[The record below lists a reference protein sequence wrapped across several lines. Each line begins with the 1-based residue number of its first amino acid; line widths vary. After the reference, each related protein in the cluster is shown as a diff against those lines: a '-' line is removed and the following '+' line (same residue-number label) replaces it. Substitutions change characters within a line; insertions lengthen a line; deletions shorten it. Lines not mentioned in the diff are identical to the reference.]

1 MILNKIDTFKKTI
14 SHKFEKYNFLN
25 VSICVYYILK
35 NKRDKTLANA
45 MFLQPFVEYYFLFQV
60 DRFHLHIYFQF
71 FVFLP

>member
-35 NKRDKTLANA
+35 NKKIHSLRAAAGERLLRIKEKRGIMHCLKRAYWEWN
-45 MFLQPFVEYYFLFQV
+45 
-60 DRFHLHIYFQF
+60 
-71 FVFLP
+71 